1 MTWFLILIAA
11 IAAVLL
17 LPPLRRAVLTG
28 PIFALYKKML
38 PAMSQTEREALE
50 AGTVWW
56 EGELFSGKPAW
67 QTLLDYPQPKLTA
80 EAVLPRQRNAR
91 RCAPCPTTGT
101 RPRST
106 TTCRPKSGPTSRTR
120 ASSA

>member
-1 MTWFLILIAA
+1 MTWLLILIAA
-11 IAAVLL
+11 AATVLL

-67 QTLLDYPQPKLTA
+67 QKLLDYPQPKLTPA
-80 EAVLPRQRNAR
+80 EQSFLDNECEAL
-91 RCAPCPTTGT
+91 CAM
-101 RPRST
+101 SHD
-106 TTCRPKSGPTSRTR
+106 
-120 ASSA
+120 